1 MQGRR
6 RGDREGPAGEVGG
19 RRERRGRGGRLAL
32 VGSPGS
38 AGWGAPKSLTTTE
51 TEVRL
56 VPRPQTARHEAG
68 VTLKPAPP
76 HTHTQREDT
85 GSETRS
91 GQPKATQLES
101 GRGLNRV
108 SLACPH
114 HATWCRRQG
123 ARGLGADQLCTW
135 QRAEATGLSSQGT
148 GKRPARRPRVCRRIS
163 SRTAPSEKTPAPR
176 AKAGTFLLQSLFI
189 GGRTEARESVSD
201 QNLRLDHRSGRC
213 FPARWL
219 SP

>member
-6 RGDREGPAGEVGG
+6 HGDREEPAGEVEG
-19 RRERRGRGGRLAL
+19 RRERRGRGGRLVL

-38 AGWGAPKSLTTTE
+38 AGGGAPKSLTTTE

-56 VPRPQTARHEAG
+56 APRPHDCTTRGRCDVETCPH
-68 VTLKPAPP
+68 

-176 AKAGTFLLQSLFI
+176 AKAGTFLLRSL
-189 GGRTEARESVSD
+189 
-201 QNLRLDHRSGRC
+201 L
-213 FPARWL
+213 
-219 SP
+219 